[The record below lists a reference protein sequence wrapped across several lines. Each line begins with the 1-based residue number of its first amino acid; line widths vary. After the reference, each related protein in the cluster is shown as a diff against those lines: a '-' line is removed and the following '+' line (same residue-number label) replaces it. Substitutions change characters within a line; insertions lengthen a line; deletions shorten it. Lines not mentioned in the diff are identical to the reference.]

1 MKYNE
6 VFESNEKS
14 FFINEE
20 QRNLWV
26 RLNAEHIRYSQKVLN
41 NYNENDLGSIDTPSS
56 YLWISNNQLI
66 YDEHIRDQPRFSLEE
81 LAAMSQ
87 EDLLRL
93 GQQRNKEVIMN
104 LFDENYNGEDDFII
118 LGDDEELS

>member
-1 MKYNE
+1 MK
-6 VFESNEKS
+6 KS